1 MATGRVG
8 GTKAKIRGQ
17 VGNEVF
23 QIRNNGDGTYT
34 QIVMEKGVRTE
45 TETSPKLQAQRMCMC
60 MVEAF
65 MRDIRPVGQISM
77 QSMKT
82 KTDSLNALS
91 SWNVQKVATDCREH
105 WYRDNDFLYP
115 TRQMKG
121 QPDEELGGLYML
133 SSGTLDEDLF
143 DTITYDDLP
152 AAVFLDQFNV
162 HDGFVYLG
170 FQGIRLNITVGDF
183 LRARH
188 MTRLDSIV
196 LVAFREWF
204 DWHGGEE
211 DSVHYTRHSYM
222 IAQVNPDM
230 KDTDVL
236 TQESIKN
243 LFVFQT
249 DFNALTALSR
259 DGKMIGVGMKLSQY
273 EDDETVYFIGG
284 FSISYA
290 MGKKRVKSAT
300 MFDPQNLGSQ
310 YLLHNA
316 PAEVFYSWMGEPM
329 HKPYPSPFD

>member
-1 MATGRVG
+1 MLVLLEEGPLGYLVHLQVR
-8 GTKAKIRGQ
+8 IDRG
-17 VGNEVF
+17 
-23 QIRNNGDGTYT
+23 
-34 QIVMEKGVRTE
+34 
-45 TETSPKLQAQRMCMC
+45 PP
-60 MVEAF
+60 VEAGPQGIGGGLELPGGLGGE
-65 MRDIRPVGQISM
+65 DQAGKEQEGDEEVRPVGQISM